1 MPPVHQPGPPVGPP
15 TPSEPVL
22 NPYTVQLQFARQ
34 ELEPEQA
41 DENHMLRDRDE
52 LARIQNE
59 VNEIR
64 TRRQS
69 AAPTIHQ
76 PVPQAPM
83 PPAHQPFLFAP
94 PPQPSPVPLQAPQPT
109 LALPQQRTPTPSE
122 TEAVPR
128 RSFLHQGNDP
138 MIAPLLLRFKAV
150 DLKYI
155 KQIYHGT
162 FDVKHLNK
170 LSHSFINRL
179 AGGDEETKGLKE
191 LLRCFEVYSQ
201 IICFFT
207 HKTVALPLQKALS
220 DYRYYISDLSTTYT
234 FQSVRHFHEIFV
246 YGRIQLCQND
256 AHA

>member
-1 MPPVHQPGPPVGPP
+1 MSKTTLTGLKILLAQKSLDWDYDLNMLSGKHISIHQPGPPVGPP
-15 TPSEPVL
+15 TPSDPVL
-22 NPYTVQLQFARQ
+22 NPYTVQLQFTRQ
-34 ELEPEQA
+34 ELEREQA
-41 DENHMLRDRDE
+41 DENNMLQDRDE
-52 LARIQNE
+52 LARIQSE

-76 PVPQAPM
+76 PIPQAPM

-155 KQIYHGT
+155 KQIYHRPVVWTVLAFSAAAGP
-162 FDVKHLNK
+162 K
-170 LSHSFINRL
+170 LIV
-179 AGGDEETKGLKE
+179 GPEE
-191 LLRCFEVYSQ
+191 V
-201 IICFFT
+201 
-207 HKTVALPLQKALS
+207 
-220 DYRYYISDLSTTYT
+220 
-234 FQSVRHFHEIFV
+234 
-246 YGRIQLCQND
+246 
-256 AHA
+256 